1 MSYPLVRPY
10 ITYEELSRLPSDGH
24 RYELF
29 DGEAYA
35 SPSPSLWHQDV
46 LVNLFV
52 VFRAAAQEI
61 ARVYIAPADVVLGP
75 ATVPQPDLVVVRNE
89 HANILADVIRG
100 VPDLVLE
107 VLSPSTAAMDRGLK
121 METYARHG
129 IPEYWI
135 ADGDRQAIE
144 VYRLDPT
151 AGAYRSIATYRRGE
165 RATTPLLPAL
175 AVDVAQI
182 FTVS

>member
-29 DGEAYA
+29 DGEAYVC
-35 SPSPSLWHQDV
+35 PSPSLWHQDV
-46 LVNLFV
+46 LVNLLLA
-52 VFRAAAQEI
+52 FRTAAQGV

-75 ATVPQPDLVVVRNE
+75 ATAPQPDLVVVRNE
-89 HANILADVIRG
+89 HASILADVIRG

-107 VLSPSTAAMDRGLK
+107 VLSPSTSSMDRGLK

-135 ADGDRQAIE
+135 VDGDRQAIE
-144 VYRLDPT
+144 VYRLDP
-151 AGAYRSIATYRRGE
+151 ADGAYRLIATPRRGE
-165 RATTPLLPAL
+165 QATTPLLPTL
-175 AVDVAQI
+175 SVDVAQI
-182 FTVS
+182 FTV